1 MAEPN
6 ASPCGCDCGLFTSDE
21 TSDETT
27 STSSLAGGW
36 TNCECRFCGTNQACT
51 VPCSEITRYFTA
63 LSRGKYHE
71 FTEACR
77 AFRGLEDFTE
87 DFKANHPKF
96 CGDCIDHGLLQLRVE
111 AVRRAKKRREEFAN
125 DNKSAKQRGFPGA
138 PSS

>member
-6 ASPCGCDCGLFTSDE
+6 APLCGCDCGLFMSDE
-21 TSDETT
+21 TA
-27 STSSLAGGW
+27 SSSILDVGW

-51 VPCSEITRYFTA
+51 VACSEVLRYSIA
-63 LSRGKYHE
+63 LSRGKHHE
-71 FTEACR
+71 FTQACR
-77 AFRGLEDFTE
+77 SFRGREDFTE
-87 DFKANHPKF
+87 DFKASHPKF

-125 DNKSAKQRGFPGA
+125 DNKPAKQRGFPGA